1 MFTSAEG
8 TVRRDVLVR
17 APRRGRTD
25 SLYGKPRKDTPERP
39 AGTARGTSA
48 LQHTLNAVGS
58 WVDTLKFTSA
68 SVWLA
73 AASRFGHTREPSRT
87 ERGGKEGP

>member
-1 MFTSAEG
+1 M
-8 TVRRDVLVR
+8 RKHVLVR
-17 APRRGRTD
+17 APRRARTD
-25 SLYGKPRKDTPERP
+25 SLYGTPREDTPERP
-39 AGTARGTSA
+39 ADTTLGTSA
-48 LQHTLNAVGS
+48 LQNTLNAVGS

-87 ERGGKEGP
+87 ERGGKEGS